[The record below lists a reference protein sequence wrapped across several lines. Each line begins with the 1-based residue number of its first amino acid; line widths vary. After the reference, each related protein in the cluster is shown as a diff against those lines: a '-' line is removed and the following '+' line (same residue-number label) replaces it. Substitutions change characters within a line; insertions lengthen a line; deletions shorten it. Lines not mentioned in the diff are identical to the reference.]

1 MSSAYS
7 VVELRGMGSY
17 TMREVRGEI
26 GKPGKGC
33 ITEVKK
39 GVSILLEEESIF
51 CIKLSTS
58 HWQPY

>member
-51 CIKLSTS
+51 CI
-58 HWQPY
+58 